1 MASEAHLHESSHPSP
16 LRYVGIALV
25 LAIVTLIEVAIV
37 FVEPLRGLVLPILV
51 VLSAF
56 KFALVAMFFM
66 HLRFD
71 HRLFSILFTGG
82 LILAIGVIA
91 ALVALFRAG
100 VS

>member
-16 LRYVGIALV
+16 IRYVGVALV
-25 LAIVTLIEVAIV
+25 LAVVTLIEVAIV
-37 FVEPLRGLVLPILV
+37 FIEPLRNFVLPILV

-56 KFALVAMFFM
+56 KFVLVAMFFM

-71 HRLFSILFTGG
+71 HRLFSIFFAGG
-82 LILAIGVIA
+82 VVLAIGVIS

>member
-71 HRLFSILFTGG
+71 HRVFSILFTGG